1 MNQLTG
7 FLTPIPKPRMT
18 QRDVWAKRPCVLR
31 YRAFCDELRL
41 HAKAQGF
48 TLPERFE
55 IRFWMPMPKSWTET
69 FKAKMLHTPHQQ
81 KPDLSNLL
89 KAVEDALL
97 DEDELEQIAG
107 EIQELIDN
115 NHSEKLDSFGF
126 RVGHFYSEDVINEFE
141 NAVHVLRSAK
151 IYAERIDLLVSGDE
165 GEEHFIE
172 RLWAELGEIKEE
184 E

>member
-48 TLPERFE
+48 TLPERFA
-55 IRFWMPMPKSWTET
+55 IRFWMPMPKSWSEAK
-69 FKAKMLHTPHQQ
+69 KAKMLHKPHQQ

-97 DEDELEQIAG
+97 DEDERIYEVHASKRWAAIGAI
-107 EIQELIDN
+107 EIEELI
-115 NHSEKLDSFGF
+115 
-126 RVGHFYSEDVINEFE
+126 
-141 NAVHVLRSAK
+141 
-151 IYAERIDLLVSGDE
+151 
-165 GEEHFIE
+165 
-172 RLWAELGEIKEE
+172 KETE
-184 E
+184 